1 MLFGHIIP
9 RSAAQ
14 EAGKQEAHKQEL
26 SGALMDKNYITA
38 LIQPFARLFDVTKYR
53 FPPDLLDLRYLLW
66 RVSLRQKTHHL
77 YL

>member
-38 LIQPFARLFDVTKYR
+38 LIQPFARL
-53 FPPDLLDLRYLLW
+53 LG
-66 RVSLRQKTHHL
+66 
-77 YL
+77 

>member
-9 RSAAQ
+9 RSAAH

-38 LIQPFARLFDVTKYR
+38 LIQPFARL
-53 FPPDLLDLRYLLW
+53 LG
-66 RVSLRQKTHHL
+66 
-77 YL
+77 